1 MKCLFVLLPPFSQI
15 RISIANLGR
24 ESLKSYPKNTQNK
37 ANSECPGKALLCL
50 CRNPIHGTKHISP
63 SSQEENPNVHMLA
76 PSEMQIQ
83 PYVTKDVTE
92 TALGQVPG
100 ACWWCISQA
109 QAFSHQLL
117 RSWMIGYDAIQSG
130 LWSQSPVPGSSC
142 GWVHKLVPS
151 TI

>member
-100 ACWWCISQA
+100 ACW
-109 QAFSHQLL
+109 
-117 RSWMIGYDAIQSG
+117 
-130 LWSQSPVPGSSC
+130 
-142 GWVHKLVPS
+142 
-151 TI
+151 